1 MCEYFNKVKT
11 DLEELQNFVAETFK
25 NNNEKIEVTEKS
37 TKGPKARVAEEAK
50 NKQNLSIISYFANTG
65 ENIYKNL
72 NLSVINGSYV
82 QNENFED
89 KIRECYKL
97 IENIRITIPE
107 SEEII
112 DQIDGFFCRILL
124 HSLKQYH
131 YFAHSFQVSITSP
144 DKLFLLS
151 DIEEEKKRKN
161 NIATDLEAL
170 EPFHDIFYYN
180 ILISFIDKNFSLN
193 TDTLRELL
201 DIVHKL
207 KNKKCNEEFQIYC
220 KILIDKCTLLILKFR
235 LKYDN
240 EDLFKSLLIS
250 HDFTDE
256 EFNPKN
262 LKTEYLKSFQDIISK
277 LYSKDS
283 EESHEYFNSYYQK
296 NQNKKNLT
304 FTDYFIHI
312 RYYSKVEKNIEEID
326 KLIKQFEN
334 QYGESIVSKFDKF
347 SYNISINYLYNNRIS
362 FLTTEETDI
371 NKIDNLFK
379 EIQQLQIRTGIKNY
393 FPFYKIARYYSDFIN
408 RNINDK
414 KGNKNQ
420 INDALTKLQAAIT
433 LIERNLEWTARLSIR
448 PFQPNYDACCANTKI
463 GETNFNIFIASA
475 YVVPINYT
483 YFQKELEKLKEEYL
497 VHKSVVKINEFVE
510 ATLSKEHAEIEEAL
524 KREHDYVVEAHD
536 EAKESQKNNIQI
548 LSVFAALVIFAVGNI
563 QVFKIVETL
572 KEAVIFMLTLAYSLC
587 LFAIVIWFIVSY
599 KKVKMSLAHYF
610 LIGALFLGLLFSGL
624 AIFTNWGD
632 TPITFPQTNNKNKK
646 IDLNIDTILPQN
658 ASQVN
663 IGTTTTPTVKNNKA
677 NFQTPPLR
685 EQKQT
690 TKSLKQY

>member
-1 MCEYFNKVKT
+1 MCEYFNRVKT

-25 NNNEKIEVTEKS
+25 NNKEKIEVAKKS
-37 TKGPKARVAEEAK
+37 TKGTKARAAEEAK
-50 NKQNLSIISYFANTG
+50 NKQNLSIISHFANTG

-97 IENIRITIPE
+97 IDNIKITIPE

-161 NIATDLEAL
+161 NIATDLAVL

-207 KNKKCNEEFQIYC
+207 KNNKCNEEFQIYC
-220 KILIDKCTLLILKFR
+220 EILIDKCTLLILKFR

-256 EFNPKN
+256 EFNPNN

-277 LYSKDS
+277 LYSKDN
-283 EESHEYFNSYYQK
+283 EESHEYFNSYFQK
-296 NQNKKNLT
+296 NQNKRNLT
-304 FTDYFIHI
+304 FTDYFIYI
-312 RYYSKVEKNIEEID
+312 RYYSKVEKNIKEID
-326 KLIKQFEN
+326 ELIKQFEN
-334 QYGESIVSKFDKF
+334 QYGKSIVSKFDKF

-362 FLTTEETDI
+362 FLTTEKTDI
-371 NKIDNLFK
+371 NRIDNLFK
-379 EIQQLQIRTGIKNY
+379 EIQQLQTRTGIKNY

-420 INDALTKLQAAIT
+420 INDALTKS
-433 LIERNLEWTARLSIR
+433 NS
-448 PFQPNYDACCANTKI
+448 Y
-463 GETNFNIFIASA
+463 
-475 YVVPINYT
+475 YT
-483 YFQKELEKLKEEYL
+483 Y
-497 VHKSVVKINEFVE
+497 
-510 ATLSKEHAEIEEAL
+510 
-524 KREHDYVVEAHD
+524 
-536 EAKESQKNNIQI
+536 
-548 LSVFAALVIFAVGNI
+548 
-563 QVFKIVETL
+563 
-572 KEAVIFMLTLAYSLC
+572 
-587 LFAIVIWFIVSY
+587 
-599 KKVKMSLAHYF
+599 
-610 LIGALFLGLLFSGL
+610 
-624 AIFTNWGD
+624 
-632 TPITFPQTNNKNKK
+632 
-646 IDLNIDTILPQN
+646 
-658 ASQVN
+658 
-663 IGTTTTPTVKNNKA
+663 
-677 NFQTPPLR
+677 
-685 EQKQT
+685 
-690 TKSLKQY
+690 